1 MLFINH
7 REVSDGAVSVIEIK
21 GPLNTATSRDF
32 EEYIDKL
39 LEKGSYHLVFDAGSL
54 EHVSS
59 EGIGVMLYVQ
69 KKLASRN
76 GSFVICG
83 LSGEILALYKLLG
96 FDKVLSL
103 AADLEEALH
112 ILEQQK
118 EMRHTTPA
126 GAPPADIKTPL
137 EPSAVSQADDG
148 ASDFQSPLIVEC
160 AECKGLI
167 RVKKGG
173 AYHCPYCHAE
183 FSVEKDRTI
192 IF

>member
-39 LEKGSYHLVFDAGSL
+39 LEKGSHHLVFDAANL

-59 EGIGVMLYVQ
+59 EGIGVMLYIQ
-69 KKLASRN
+69 KKLSSRN
-76 GSFVICG
+76 GSFVISG

-103 AADLEEALH
+103 ATDLDEAMRV
-112 ILEQQK
+112 LEQQK
-118 EMRHTTPA
+118 ERGYTAPA
-126 GAPPADIKTPL
+126 GAPRPTLKPRWNPPL
-137 EPSAVSQADDG
+137 PPRPRKGQATSKARSSSNAPNARG
-148 ASDFQSPLIVEC
+148 
-160 AECKGLI
+160 
-167 RVKKGG
+167 
-173 AYHCPYCHAE
+173 
-183 FSVEKDRTI
+183 
-192 IF
+192 

>member
-1 MLFINH
+1 MLFINP

-39 LEKGSYHLVFDAGSL
+39 LEKGSHHLVFDAANL

-59 EGIGVMLYVQ
+59 EGIGLMLYIQ
-69 KKLASRN
+69 KKLSSRN
-76 GSFVICG
+76 GSFVISG
-83 LSGEILALYKLLG
+83 LSVEILSLYKLLG

-103 AADLEEALH
+103 ATDLDEAMRV
-112 ILEQQK
+112 LEQQK
-118 EMRHTTPA
+118 ERGYTAPA
-126 GAPPADIKTPL
+126 GAPPADIKAPL
-137 EPSAVSQADDG
+137 EPSAASQAEEG
-148 ASDFQSPLIVEC
+148 ASDFESPLIVEC

-173 AYHCPYCHAE
+173 AYHCPYCHTE
-183 FSVEKDRTI
+183 FAVEKDRTI